1 MIEISNTTR
10 VKISKTKITS
20 LSEAFLR
27 HFKKSEVD
35 VSIAII
41 SESRIKSLNNSYR
54 GKNST
59 TDVLSFAG
67 AEWEG
72 NLLGEVL
79 INPHELKKLSKYK
92 EILEFCGF
100 TYPLRSVAK
109 AENYLFYFILI
120 HGLLHLI
127 GYDDH
132 EENER
137 QEMLILGRD
146 FLKKVL

>member
-10 VKISKTKITS
+10 VKISKTKITAY
-20 LSEAFLR
+20 SEAFLR
-27 HFKKSEVD
+27 CFKKSEVD

-41 SESRIKSLNNSYR
+41 SKSRMKSLNNSYR
-54 GKNST
+54 GKDAT

-100 TYPLRSVAK
+100 TYPLRSVTK
-109 AENYLFYFILI
+109 AENYLFYFILV
-120 HGLLHLI
+120 HGLLHLV

-137 QEMLILGRD
+137 QEMLTLGRD

>member
-10 VKISKTKITS
+10 IKISKTKITF
-20 LSEAFLR
+20 LTEAFLR
-27 HFKKSEVD
+27 HFKKSRVD

-41 SESRIKSLNNSYR
+41 SEGRMRSLNAAYR
-54 GKNST
+54 GRDTT

-79 INPHELKKLSKYK
+79 INPHELKKLSKYQ

-100 TYPLRSVAK
+100 DYPTCNVAV
-109 AENYLFYFILI
+109 ANNYLFYFILI
-120 HGLLHLI
+120 HGLLHLV
-127 GYDDH
+127 GYNDH
-132 EENER
+132 EETER
-137 QEMLILGRD
+137 LEMLTLGRD

>member
-10 VKISKTKITS
+10 IKISKTKITS
-20 LSEAFLR
+20 LSQAFLR

-41 SESRIKSLNNSYR
+41 GASRMKDLNNSYR
-54 GKNST
+54 GHDAT

-79 INPHELKKLSKYK
+79 INPHELKKLSKYR

-100 TYPLRSVAK
+100 TYPWRSVTK
-109 AENYLFYFILI
+109 VENYLFYFILI

-127 GYDDH
+127 GYDDC
-132 EENER
+132 EESER
-137 QEMLILGRD
+137 QEMLTLDRD

>member
-1 MIEISNTTR
+1 MIEISNTTKT
-10 VKISKTKITS
+10 KISKQKIIS

-27 HFKKSEVD
+27 HFAKSQVD

-41 SESRIKSLNNSYR
+41 SEQRMKSLNNSYR
-54 GKNST
+54 GHDIT

-79 INPHELKKLSKYK
+79 INPYELKKLFKYR

-100 TYPLRSVAK
+100 TYPWRSLAK
-109 AENYLFYFILI
+109 VENYLFYFILV

-127 GYDDH
+127 GYDDD
-132 EENER
+132 EEAER
-137 QEMLILGRD
+137 QEMLTLGRD

>member
-1 MIEISNTTR
+1 MIEISNTTKT
-10 VKISKTKITS
+10 KISKQKIIS

-27 HFKKSEVD
+27 HFEKSQVD
-35 VSIAII
+35 VSVAII
-41 SESRIKSLNNSYR
+41 SEQRMKSLNNSYR
-54 GKNST
+54 GHDIT

-79 INPHELKKLSKYK
+79 INPYELKKLSKYK
-92 EILEFCGF
+92 EILKFCGF
-100 TYPLRSVAK
+100 TYPLQNITKV
-109 AENYLFYFILI
+109 ENYLFYFILV

-127 GYDDH
+127 GYDDD
-132 EENER
+132 EEAER
-137 QEMLILGRD
+137 QEMLMLGRD